1 MRFGYESSQA
11 MRMTTREHVL
21 LVVGWGA
28 FALSVVFGALAM
40 GFELPSP
47 LQVVLIGS
55 VMAVPTYL
63 ARSPLTPKPVGPED
77 DTVRLRKGPAA
88 SESGELPAAESNEA
102 LK

>member
-1 MRFGYESSQA
+1 
-11 MRMTTREHVL
+11 MRMSTRAHVL

-28 FALSVVFGALAM
+28 FALAVVFGALALKV
-40 GFELPSP
+40 ELPP
-47 LQVVLIGS
+47 VLLTLLVGS

-63 ARSPLTPKPVGPED
+63 ARSPLTPKPVPEAEKS
-77 DTVRLRKGPAA
+77 TVRLSMAA

>member
-1 MRFGYESSQA
+1 MS
-11 MRMTTREHVL
+11 TRAHVL

-28 FALSVVFGALAM
+28 LALAVVFGALALKV
-40 GFELPSP
+40 ELPP
-47 LQVVLIGS
+47 GVLTLLVGS

-63 ARSPLTPKPVGPED
+63 VRSPLIPKPVPEAEKS
-77 DTVRLRKGPAA
+77 TVRLSTGLAA